1 MNNLKRILSL
11 ALASVMVI
19 GMMVVGASAAEF
31 NDGADINNNDAV
43 DTLVALN
50 VIGGYDDG
58 SFRPEGNVT
67 RAQMAKMIAVAM
79 NGGNEDFRGSS
90 AGSQFT
96 DVKDGMW

>member
-58 SFRPEGNVT
+58 SLDRKSV
-67 RAQMAKMIAVAM
+67 V
-79 NGGNEDFRGSS
+79 
-90 AGSQFT
+90 
-96 DVKDGMW
+96 